1 MQDKPLKPLDL
12 VKAEN
17 GERPIPAR
25 PPPPPSPSPTVAT
38 NGATNGDV
46 VHTNGKVSSTKHE
59 LGDSNGATPAKR
71 SRSDTD
77 AEEPTPNKR
86 TKIAIDSNTAAILIE
101 DDDGTIILD

>member
-1 MQDKPLKPLDL
+1 LQDKPIKPLDL

-25 PPPPPSPSPTVAT
+25 PPPPPLSPTITT
-38 NGATNGDV
+38 NGATNGNGA
-46 VHTNGKVSSTKHE
+46 HTNGKVGGTKHD
-59 LGDSNGATPAKR
+59 LGDSNDATPAKR
-71 SRSDTD
+71 SRSDTNP
-77 AEEPTPNKR
+77 EEQTPNKR